1 MTSLT
6 ITGAIVRA
14 WARAYTWRLP
24 AIAREIRRAEIA
36 SDLWEF
42 ERDAT
47 SQHDRG
53 AALHVLARWL
63 LGIPDDLGWR
73 ASQVAL
79 GTGSVRA
86 AISLAA
92 AAIVAAVVWVYAV
105 TSAVDLPAPK
115 PLVPVVEVFPPPP
128 PPPPPPPRVIRRE
141 SWTIVIHP
149 APPSSRSSRQS
160 RSEPDR

>member
-1 MTSLT
+1 
-6 ITGAIVRA
+6 
-14 WARAYTWRLP
+14 
-24 AIAREIRRAEIA
+24 
-36 SDLWEF
+36 
-42 ERDAT
+42 
-47 SQHDRG
+47 
-53 AALHVLARWL
+53 VLARWL

-128 PPPPPPPRVIRRE
+128 PPPPPRVIRRE